1 MKFLI
6 DSMLPPSTVELLE
19 DLGHDA
25 TTPSM
30 LGAHNLPDDVL
41 VQLASAEDRVIVTEN
56 ASDFAAVTDCAVLFV
71 LKSWWPPGSLTQK
84 LAEALDRWADANPA
98 PGPWPHW
105 LPADLR

>member
-1 MKFLI
+1 MRFLI
-6 DSMLPPSTVELLE
+6 DAMLPPSVVEPLA

-25 TTPSM
+25 VTPMM

-41 VQLASAEDRVIVTEN
+41 IQLAGVDGRVVVTEN
-56 ASDFAAVTDCAVLFV
+56 ASDFAAADCAVLFV
-71 LKSWWPPGSLTQK
+71 LEAWWPQGSLVSA
-84 LAEALDRWADANPA
+84 LATALDRWAEANPA